1 MFRHLLNSIIG
12 RRLISGNDYGRS
24 LARYRKKHPESLEE
38 EQKRIHDWILFV
50 EKRRREQNQV
60 SKEARARAHENRLA
74 EALHQM
80 QETARAA
87 FMSHPAATEI
97 DFRRCWPSIREE
109 LLKQHALEELAGNPI
124 LSRRLVGQI
133 IDGDDILG
141 IDNDD
146 ILGIADRPHE
156 TRLKLLEKAEDSN

>member
-1 MFRHLLNSIIG
+1 MFRNLFNRIIG
-12 RRLISGNDYGRS
+12 RRLISGNDYERS
-24 LARYRKKHPESLEE
+24 LARYRKQHPDSLEE
-38 EQKRIHDWILFV
+38 EKKRIHEWILFV
-50 EKRRREQNQV
+50 EKRRREQV
-60 SKEARARAHENRLA
+60 AKEAGAGAQENRLA

-124 LSRRLVGQI
+124 LSRRLVGEI

-156 TRLKLLEKAEDSN
+156 TRLKLLEKAEDSK